1 MMTTTTNTI
10 AMLHNLVFSAPISR
24 MVVRRYSLSTTAA
37 AAAISTTA
45 TTAVNPPKPVR
56 APHVDSQVLLGM
68 SEPELQQ
75 LAIKLGQVKKD
86 RTFFFSFYLKRIQLY
101 ELGTKKVSDFL
112 G

>member
-1 MMTTTTNTI
+1 
-10 AMLHNLVFSAPISR
+10 MLHNLVFTVPISR

-37 AAAISTTA
+37 AIST
-45 TTAVNPPKPVR
+45 AVPSLKPASSKPAR

-75 LAIKLGQVKKD
+75 LAIKLGQVKIQ
-86 RTFFFSFYLKRIQLY
+86 FFTKLQ
-101 ELGTKKVSDFL
+101 ELGKKKKVLTL

>member
-10 AMLHNLVFSAPISR
+10 AMLHNLVFSVPISR

-45 TTAVNPPKPVR
+45 TTSVNPPKPVR
-56 APHVDSQVLLGM
+56 TPHVDSQVLLGM

-75 LAIKLGQVKKD
+75 LAIKLGQVKRIKLS
-86 RTFFFSFYLKRIQLY
+86 FFSF
-101 ELGTKKVSDFL
+101 
-112 G
+112 